1 MQKVLLVTGHTY
13 PELSVANKEI
23 VKELSEAIPSLVVDD
38 LAKLYPDFKIDVKA
52 EQQKLLDADVIIIQ
66 SPLFW
71 YSASSL
77 VMRWWEETMAHG
89 WAYGS
94 TGTALKGKKIV
105 FGITAGAPTDVY
117 TSGAC
122 GITDKD
128 ILNRFKI
135 SAGFCN
141 MEYLGGRLTGG
152 LLNAGTCVLS
162 DDAKQA
168 VKEHVDWIVKT
179 IG

>member
-1 MQKVLLVTGHTY
+1 MKKVLLVAGHTY
-13 PELSVANKEI
+13 PAISVANKEI
-23 VKELSEAIPSLVVDD
+23 VKELAAAIPGLVIDD
-38 LAKLYPDFKIDVKA
+38 LFEEYPDFKIDVKA

-77 VMRWWEETMAHG
+77 IMRWWEETMAHG

-94 TGTALKGKKIV
+94 TGTALKGKKIL
-105 FGITAGAPTDVY
+105 FGITAGAPTEVY

-152 LLNAGTCVLS
+152 LLNAGAGKLS
-162 DDAKQA
+162 PEALQA
-168 VKEHVDWIVKT
+168 VHEHVEWIVNT

>member
-13 PELSVANKEI
+13 PEFSVANKEI
-23 VKELSEAIPSLVVDD
+23 VKELTEAVSGIVVDD
-38 LAKLYPDFKIDVKA
+38 LAKLYPDFKIDVKT

-77 VMRWWEETMAHG
+77 IMRWWEETMAHG

-94 TGTALKGKKIV
+94 TGTAVKGKKIV
-105 FGITAGAPTDVY
+105 F
-117 TSGAC
+117 

-128 ILNRFKI
+128 ILNRFKV

-152 LLNAGTCVLS
+152 LLNAGTGVLS
-162 DDAKQA
+162 DDAKKA

>member
-1 MQKVLLVTGHTY
+1 
-13 PELSVANKEI
+13 
-23 VKELSEAIPSLVVDD
+23 
-38 LAKLYPDFKIDVKA
+38 
-52 EQQKLLDADVIIIQ
+52 
-66 SPLFW
+66 
-71 YSASSL
+71 
-77 VMRWWEETMAHG
+77 MAHG

-128 ILNRFKI
+128 ILNRFKV

-152 LLNAGTCVLS
+152 LLNAGTGVLS
-162 DDAKQA
+162 DDAKKA